1 MFSESTGFTSFILSI
16 FKVNYFCCVT
26 NCLKINRV
34 RICSANYLGIVTFKK
49 LPAFF
54 SVMTQGKRHS
64 NLDSEIKA
72 KENSY
77 QFFCVSYEIKFLK
90 DFEKMT
96 GV

>member
-1 MFSESTGFTSFILSI
+1 MFSESTGFTSFNLSI
-16 FKVNYFCCVT
+16 FKANYFCCVI
-26 NCLKINRV
+26 NCLKIN
-34 RICSANYLGIVTFKK
+34 LGIVTFKK
-49 LPAFF
+49 LPVFF
-54 SVMTQGKRHS
+54 FVMTQGKRHS

-77 QFFCVSYEIKFLK
+77 QFLCASSEIKFLK